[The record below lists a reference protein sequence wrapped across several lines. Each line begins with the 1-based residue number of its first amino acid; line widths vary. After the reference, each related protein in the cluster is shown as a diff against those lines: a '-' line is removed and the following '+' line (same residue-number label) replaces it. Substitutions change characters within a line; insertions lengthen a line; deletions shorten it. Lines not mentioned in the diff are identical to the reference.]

1 MTMDLSFLENESVI
15 AQFQDLLV
23 VSEPSALAAVDTSIE
38 VDIPKLNAKSLSLT
52 DVTAELERRGIT
64 PKGFY
69 SDDSRQL
76 QRCYDDEHETYV
88 AETRKKLR
96 EEKIAEAQREHE
108 HHKAELIRTEILE
121 EKNELLSRKPR
132 LAEWFRLIT
141 NKSCPDECRIDINNI
156 TARSLSKVL
165 WSESRIKVL
174 DLSNMGLNDRA
185 GSYIARALANNATL
199 MKLELEGNHF
209 GQQTCKELAKSLTL
223 NNTLRFLSVGSN
235 PLTKGDDDKV
245 DCIELLAKAIQ
256 TAGLTSLSLWRCG
269 IGIEGGKAICTAVAK
284 STSLISV
291 EVGYNDF
298 KPSDVLLM
306 NKQLEVNRKA
316 RDERL
321 AQETEIARK
330 KEIIRQEELK
340 LKEIEEKA
348 RQTQKWL
355 EEQEKK
361 RAEAR
366 RLELEQKEQEKQKEA
381 ERQQQ
386 LAHAQKMEE
395 ERINATKKKSK
406 KGKGKGKKKK

>member
-1 MTMDLSFLENESVI
+1 MESLSFLEQENVI
-15 AQFQDLLV
+15 TQFQDLLV
-23 VSEPSALAAVDTSIE
+23 ISEPSSLSVDNTSTE
-38 VDIPKLNAKSLSLT
+38 VDIPKLNAKTLSLT

-76 QRCYDDEHETYV
+76 QRCFDDEHESYV
-88 AETRKKLR
+88 EGTRKKLR
-96 EEKIAEAQREHE
+96 EEKTAEAQRELE
-108 HHKAELIRTEILE
+108 QRKAELIRNEILE
-121 EKNELLSRKPR
+121 EKNALARKPR
-132 LAEWFRLIT
+132 LAEWFRLIAS
-141 NKSCPDECRIDINNI
+141 KSCPDECRIDINNI

-165 WSESRIKVL
+165 WNDTNIKSL
-174 DLSNMGLNDRA
+174 DLSNMGLNDKA

-199 MKLELEGNHF
+199 MKLELDGNQF

-223 NNTLRFLSVGSN
+223 NNSLIFLSVSSN
-235 PLTKGDDDKV
+235 PLTKGGDDKLG
-245 DCIELLAKAIQ
+245 CIELLAKAIQ
-256 TAGLTSLSLWRCG
+256 TPGLTSLSLWRCG
-269 IGIEGGKAICTAVAK
+269 IGIEGGKAICEAVAK
-284 STSLISV
+284 TTTLISV
-291 EVGYNDF
+291 EVGYNEFDDA
-298 KPSDVLLM
+298 DVLLM

-330 KEIIRQEELK
+330 KETIRQEELE
-340 LKEIEEKA
+340 LKDIKEKE
-348 RQTQKWL
+348 RSTQKWL

-366 RLELEQKEQEKQKEA
+366 RLDLEQKEYEKQKEA
-381 ERQQQ
+381 EKLQQ

-395 ERINATKKKSK
+395 ERINATKKKGK